1 MSNPYGSPGNP
12 DDHNGNSG
20 QSGDIPSYGDY
31 AGGDPAQGYG
41 QPQDPGNPYGAYPGG
56 ADQQYLGGSMLPG
69 AGVRLGAFIIDA
81 IIIGIVSFIIGLL
94 IGGGLTDDDGNVS
107 TGASILISIIGIVLW
122 LAYRVAMETTRGAS
136 LGKMILGLKVVD
148 ANGNNLSAQDSFV
161 RNVWYLASNIL
172 SMIPFIGWLFSLA
185 IYIALGVTI
194 SKDPQKQSFTD
205 KWGKAYV
212 VRSR

>member
-12 DDHNGNSG
+12 DDNNGNSG
-20 QSGDIPSYGDY
+20 HSGDIPSYGDY

-81 IIIGIVSFIIGLL
+81 II
-94 IGGGLTDDDGNVS
+94 
-107 TGASILISIIGIVLW
+107 GIVLW
-122 LAYRVAMETTRGAS
+122 LVYRVAMETTRGAS

-148 ANGNNLSAQDSFV
+148 ANGNNPSAQDSFL
-161 RNVWYLASNIL
+161 RNIWYLASNIL